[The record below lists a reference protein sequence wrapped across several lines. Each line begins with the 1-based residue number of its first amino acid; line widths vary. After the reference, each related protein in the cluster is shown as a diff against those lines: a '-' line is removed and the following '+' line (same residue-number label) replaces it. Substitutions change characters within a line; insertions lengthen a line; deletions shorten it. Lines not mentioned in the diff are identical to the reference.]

1 MEGIGGG
8 RGEMCDGCFE
18 MYAVSRGSSRFLFRA
33 RFDEMDLAGFFF
45 FFSFFFHARRGCVIR
60 IVYVSD
66 VFVKRKGNGR
76 GRDEIELKLKINI

>member
-45 FFSFFFHARRGCVIR
+45 FFFFFI
-60 IVYVSD
+60 IVD
-66 VFVKRKGNGR
+66 V
-76 GRDEIELKLKINI
+76 

>member
-45 FFSFFFHARRGCVIR
+45 ILVVDVSFVSYTCLMYLLNERGMGGGGM
-60 IVYVSD
+60 
-66 VFVKRKGNGR
+66 K
-76 GRDEIELKLKINI
+76 